1 MFENLRNE
9 AGFIEDEEHVEE
21 APLEAPKKK
30 KQSRSARP
38 VYKRR
43 RTFDQMTGTTPFQRF
58 VLACMLLIT
67 VCLLGT
73 MFLLFTEKIVPSF
86 LY

>member
-9 AGFIEDEEHVEE
+9 AGFIEDEEPEVPET
-21 APLEAPKKK
+21 PVNAPKKK
-30 KQSRSARP
+30 PTAAKP

-43 RTFDQMTGTTPFQRF
+43 RTFDQITGTTPFQRF
-58 VLACMLLIT
+58 ILASMLLVT

-73 MFLLFTEKIVPSF
+73 MLLLITEKIVPDF